1 MKHIRNP
8 FIGYILFI
16 LFFLLRRIPFFLSIP
31 VPFIGRDTLG
41 YYFKA
46 EALAEN
52 FFIPF
57 GIYPPGYPAFISFIH
72 VFTTNPF
79 WVILVQVI
87 ITLIISLYV
96 LHLFYKYYPSIAL
109 LLCVTFIAFT
119 SDTLTVII
127 DFSLLP
133 DCLYRNSLV
142 LIFAFTVLAIKENKA
157 KFWGLLS
164 TSIMI
169 AAAMRSNG
177 IYAYFIIFLTP
188 LYFMR
193 NSQSKSKYY
202 MFLLPFLMINILW
215 STYSLKADGIFLPGN
230 TERIYTRLKLMNKTP
245 DEYTWKNNSEYTL
258 KNENENKSFLK
269 YRLKLM
275 KENVGSAVQDR
286 NEIYT
291 YYATSN
297 FENLYLDRNT
307 YFNHQSIEAKLF
319 STLLADYNTL
329 ENKHHDYYNKL
340 KTNNLDV
347 LDHLNIFYN
356 KIHNIL
362 FSNYIWVFIFYSSF
376 LAMLYLIIRFN
387 AMDKE
392 LFILTITGLIHV
404 LAVIVIALAH
414 YRTLPR
420 YIHVSEFAIYLF
432 PIIFIHYIR
441 KLKTTNFKLLN
452 K

>member
-245 DEYTWKNNSEYTL
+245 DEYTWKNNSE
-258 KNENENKSFLK
+258 
-269 YRLKLM
+269 
-275 KENVGSAVQDR
+275 
-286 NEIYT
+286 
-291 YYATSN
+291 
-297 FENLYLDRNT
+297 
-307 YFNHQSIEAKLF
+307 
-319 STLLADYNTL
+319 
-329 ENKHHDYYNKL
+329 
-340 KTNNLDV
+340 
-347 LDHLNIFYN
+347 
-356 KIHNIL
+356 
-362 FSNYIWVFIFYSSF
+362 
-376 LAMLYLIIRFN
+376 
-387 AMDKE
+387 
-392 LFILTITGLIHV
+392 
-404 LAVIVIALAH
+404 
-414 YRTLPR
+414 
-420 YIHVSEFAIYLF
+420 
-432 PIIFIHYIR
+432 
-441 KLKTTNFKLLN
+441 
-452 K
+452 